1 LADPDFRTVFCAR
14 IKALRLAQNMTQT
27 EMADALG
34 VGAEAYRAYESRA
47 LMPHHLIERFAG
59 IAGIEIEDLFREPA
73 GA

>member
-1 LADPDFRTVFCAR
+1 
-14 IKALRLAQNMTQT
+14 MTQA